1 MSFFRKRQ
9 TTHAPSNSAQVTV
22 AQSPSQALAQTE
34 KGLEKQAL
42 AQQQQQQQAQAQAQQ
57 LAREMARERDG
68 NQPSVYFVSHHFH
81 NGYLILHFFLCTVN
95 SYVK

>member
-9 TTHAPSNSAQVTV
+9 TTHAPSSSTQVTV

-42 AQQQQQQQAQAQAQQ
+42 SQQQQQAQAQAQAQQ
-57 LAREMARERDG
+57 LAREMARERDAP
-68 NQPSVYFVSHHFH
+68 QSSVLLHSHHFRV
-81 NGYLILHFFLCTVN
+81 GYLIVLFSLFTDSN
-95 SYVK
+95 PAK